1 MGDTARPATDQGG
14 PLGGRPT
21 AFPDVPS
28 GGSEHPAKFVKEGL
42 TFDDVLLVPDA
53 SSVTP
58 ADVSTRT
65 RLTPRIELAVPIV
78 SAAMDTVTEGQLAIA
93 LARLGG
99 LGVIHRNLSI
109 EDQVAE
115 VDKVKRSQSGMI
127 VDPVTLPPEAPVTRA
142 LELMAHYRISGVPI
156 TDPDGRLVGLLT
168 NRDLRFIDETDQP
181 IADVMRRPPLVTAPP
196 GTTLEEAKAL
206 LWEHRVEKLPVVD
219 DDGCLRGLITVKDIK
234 KRTQYPDSTHDERHR
249 LRCGAA
255 VGVGGDSLE
264 RAATLVE
271 AGVDLLVV
279 DTAHG
284 HSLGVADTVKLVKDR
299 HGDQIDII
307 AGNVA
312 TGAATDALLDAG
324 ADAVKCGVGPGC
336 FAAGT
341 RILMAD
347 ATYRPI
353 EEVAAGDRVIN
364 MHGEPVTVRRAW
376 CTGVREVMT
385 VRHSVSGRNMAM
397 TPDHRFFVG
406 DLSTTT
412 ASSVA
417 GSGYLAVLE
426 KKTRLSTSKLV
437 WKQIGDA
444 ERATLLAPR
453 SIAFEL
459 PDTVHID
466 LRDTAV
472 REGPLRRYRTEV
484 HESYDLGLMFGTF
497 LGDGHAFLNSSGA
510 SEIGRVSWYF
520 SHTEEGLALKLANA
534 VERVTGV
541 RPTTVE
547 GPKVLTL
554 HLYSLQWARVLARF
568 GKRTEKHLPTKYLCS
583 HPQYLQGLYD
593 GLLISDGHLGADGR
607 FGFRNTSERLSEL
620 FGVLC
625 FLLNGSFPE
634 VAREEGSAGGLV
646 GTTDERCQPS
656 YRSRVNKRPERRL
669 LADHQIVKQLER
681 RDLNA
686 AVPVYDIEVGC
697 DTHSFVAENVIV
709 HNSICTTRVV
719 AGVGVPQVTAIYDCA
734 EAAARRGAT
743 IIADGGLQSSG
754 DVAKAIA
761 AGADVVM
768 VGGLLAGVDE
778 SPGDVVF
785 HQGERFK
792 EYRGMGSMGAMK
804 SRSFS
809 KDRYFQG
816 DVTEAEKLVPE
827 GIEGRVAYKGPL
839 ANVIYQLVGGL
850 RAAMGYC
857 GTATVPELKERAR
870 FVRISGAGLR
880 ESHPHDVQ
888 ITANSPNYGTW
899 G

>member
-1 MGDTARPATDQGG
+1 MGDSEPATDEGG

-21 AFPDVPS
+21 TFPDVPDVA
-28 GGSEHPAKFVKEGL
+28 GGHPPKFAKEGL

-53 SSVTP
+53 SAVVP

-78 SAAMDTVTEGQLAIA
+78 SAAMDTVTEGRLAIA

-109 EDQVAE
+109 DDQVAE

-168 NRDLRFIDETDQP
+168 NRDLRFIDDTDGP

-196 GTTLEEAKAL
+196 GTTLEEAKDL
-206 LWEHRVEKLPVVD
+206 LWQHRVEKLPVVD
-219 DDGCLRGLITVKDIK
+219 DDGRLCGLITVKDIK

-255 VGVGGDSLE
+255 IGVGGDSLE
-264 RAATLVE
+264 RAEALVE

-284 HSLGVADTVKLVKDR
+284 HSLGVADVVKVVKDR
-299 HGDQIDII
+299 HGDQVDIV

-312 TGAATDALLDAG
+312 TGAATEALLDAG
-324 ADAVKCGVGPGC
+324 ADAVKVGIGPGC

-347 ATYRPI
+347 ATYKPI
-353 EEVAAGDRVIN
+353 EAVQAGDRVIN
-364 MHGEPVTVRRAW
+364 MHGAPVTVRKAW
-376 CTGVREVMT
+376 CTGVRDVMA
-385 VRHSVSGRNMAM
+385 VRHGTSGREVIM

-406 DLSTTT
+406 DLSTTS
-412 ASSVA
+412 ASTVA
-417 GSGYLAVLE
+417 SRGYVSVLE
-426 KKTRLSTSKLV
+426 KPTRLATSKLV
-437 WKQIGDA
+437 WKEIGDA
-444 ERATLLAPR
+444 ERDVLLAPR

-459 PDTVHID
+459 PDTIHID
-466 LRDTAV
+466 LHDTAV
-472 REGPLRRYRTEV
+472 REGPLARYRTEV

-497 LGDGHAFLNSSGA
+497 LGDGHAFLNTGGR

-520 SHTEEGLALKLANA
+520 NRAESGLALKLANA

-541 RPTTVE
+541 RPTSVE

-554 HLYSLQWARVLARF
+554 HLYSLQWARLLARF
-568 GKRTEKHLPTKYLCS
+568 GKRTEKHLPSEYLCS

-607 FGFRNTSERLSEL
+607 FGFRNTSEPLSEL
-620 FGVLC
+620 FGILC
-625 FLLNGSFPE
+625 LLLTGSFPE
-634 VAREEGSAGGLV
+634 VATEPGSAGGLV
-646 GTTDERCQPS
+646 GTSDERCQPS
-656 YRSRVNKRPERRL
+656 FRSRVNLRPERRL
-669 LADHQIVKQLER
+669 LADHQVVKQLER
-681 RDLNA
+681 RDLGV
-686 AVPVYDIEVGC
+686 AVPVYDIEVDC

-734 EAAARRGAT
+734 VAAARRGAT

-768 VGGLLAGVDE
+768 VGSLLAGVDE
-778 SPGDVVF
+778 SPGEVVF

-804 SRSFS
+804 ARSYS

-839 ANVIYQLVGGL
+839 ANVVYQLVGGL

-857 GTATVPELKERAR
+857 GTGTVPELKDRAR

-888 ITANSPNYGTW
+888 ITSNAPNYGTW